1 MTESTAETAV
11 GNEASKVDVE
21 ARWPL
26 LVFYGRTGQTK
37 KFVNRVADLINVD
50 TLEITAQNAV
60 TLSPGRPYVL
70 VTPSYGAGKRD
81 RAVPVPVYK
90 FLANKENRDLCVG
103 TVGGG
108 NTNYGIAYGY
118 AADIL
123 AAKLTRDQQRRDPN
137 RETRTLFK
145 FEGFG
150 LPGEPETCAQI
161 LQEFWDERFPAKA
174 V

>member
-1 MTESTAETAV
+1 MTDSVVEPSGQSVQNGAV
-11 GNEASKVDVE
+11 S
-21 ARWPL
+21 RRPL
-26 LVFYGRTGQTK
+26 IVFYGRTGQTK
-37 KFVNRVADLINVD
+37 KFVDRVAALIDVD
-50 TLEITAQNAV
+50 TLEITAKNAA
-60 TLSPGRPYVL
+60 TSRPDGPYIL

-81 RAVPVPVYK
+81 RAVPAPVYK
-90 FLANKENRDLCVG
+90 FLASRENRDLCVG

-123 AAKLTRDQQRRDPN
+123 AAKLTRDQQHRNLD

-150 LPGEPETCAQI
+150 LPGEPEACAQI
-161 LQEFWDERFPAKA
+161 LQELWDEKFPPEAA
-174 V
+174 

>member
-1 MTESTAETAV
+1 MV
-11 GNEASKVDVE
+11 GDAASKVDVE

-37 KFVNRVADLINVD
+37 KFVNRVSDLINVD

-145 FEGFG
+145 FEDSVCLANLKHAPKYYKNFG
-150 LPGEPETCAQI
+150 MKDSQQRQYKYGNSH
-161 LQEFWDERFPAKA
+161 R
-174 V
+174 

>member
-1 MTESTAETAV
+1 MAGSESVAT
-11 GNEASKVDVE
+11 GNQTGQNNEI
-21 ARWPL
+21 ARRPL

-37 KFVNRVADLINVD
+37 KFVGRVAALMSIE
-50 TLEITAQNAV
+50 TLEITAKNAA
-60 TLSPGRPYVL
+60 TARPGAPYVL
-70 VTPSYGAGKRD
+70 VTPSYGAGKQD
-81 RAVPVPVYK
+81 RAVPAPVYK
-90 FLANKENRDLCVG
+90 FLSSRENRDLCLG

-123 AAKLTRDQQRRDPN
+123 AAKITRDQQRRDPD

-150 LPGEPETCAQI
+150 LPGEPEACAQM
-161 LQEFWDERFPAKA
+161 LQELWDEKFPREEA
-174 V
+174 

>member
-1 MTESTAETAV
+1 MTESTVETTV
-11 GNEASKVDVE
+11 GNAASKVNTE
-21 ARWPL
+21 TPRPL
-26 LVFYGRTGQTK
+26 LIFYGRTGQTK
-37 KFVNRVADLINVD
+37 KFVDRVAALINVD
-50 TLEITAQNAV
+50 TLEITAQNAI
-60 TLSPGRPYVL
+60 TLSPGRPYAL

-123 AAKLTRDQQRRDPN
+123 AAKLTRDQQRRNPD

-161 LQEFWDERFPAKA
+161 LHELWNEGFQVKA